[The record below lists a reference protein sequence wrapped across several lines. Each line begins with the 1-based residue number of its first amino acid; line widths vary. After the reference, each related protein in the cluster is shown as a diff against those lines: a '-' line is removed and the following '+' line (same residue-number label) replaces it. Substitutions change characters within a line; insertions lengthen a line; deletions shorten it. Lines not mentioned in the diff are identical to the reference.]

1 MIDFWQTLVLALI
14 QGLTEF
20 LPVSSSAHL
29 ILVGLLGEWQD
40 QGLLIDIAAHLGSLL
55 AVMIYFRQDILSLL
69 SGRQNQLLIQ
79 LIIATL
85 PIVVAGLL
93 FAGWVSD
100 MGRSVLVIA
109 IASAVFGVLLWW
121 SQRLAK
127 QAQLTKRSALLI
139 GLAQCLALIPGA
151 SRSGVTLTAGM
162 ALGLNKTTAARFSF
176 LLAVPTILMAAGYAG
191 LQWYQQPIAINYSA
205 VISVTVLSFFS
216 AWLVIAL
223 FMKFIERI
231 DFIWFMFYRLLLAL
245 LLLVVL
251 I

>member
-1 MIDFWQTLVLALI
+1 MIDFWHTLLLALI

-29 ILVGLLGEWQD
+29 ILVGLLGDWQD
-40 QGLLIDIAAHLGSLL
+40 QGLVIDIAAHLGSLL
-55 AVMIYFRQDILSLL
+55 AVLIYFRHDIIQLL
-69 SGRQNQLLIQ
+69 SGRQKQLLIQ

-100 MGRSVLVIA
+100 MGRSAFVIA

-127 QAQLTKRSALLI
+127 QAELDRKSALII

-162 ALGLNKTTAARFSF
+162 ALGLSKSMAARFSF
-176 LLAVPTILMAAGYAG
+176 LLAIPTILMATAYAG
-191 LQWYQQPIAINYSA
+191 IQWYQTPTAIDTA
-205 VISVTVLSFFS
+205 AALWVVLFSFLT

-223 FMKFIERI
+223 FMKFIECI
-231 DFIWFMFYRLLLAL
+231 DFVWFMLYRLGLAL
-245 LLLVVL
+245 LLFVVL

>member
-29 ILVGLLGEWQD
+29 ILVGLLGDWQD
-40 QGLLIDIAAHLGSLL
+40 QGLLIDITAHLGSLL
-55 AVMIYFRQDILSLL
+55 AVMIYFRKEILALL

-93 FAGWVSD
+93 FAGWVSGL
-100 MGRSVLVIA
+100 GRSLLVIA
-109 IASAVFGVLLWW
+109 FASVVFGVLLWW

-127 QAQLTKRSALLI
+127 NAELDKKSAFLI

-176 LLAVPTILMAAGYAG
+176 LLAIPTILMAAAYAG
-191 LQWYQQPIAINYSA
+191 FKWSQQPTLVDYS
-205 VISVTVLSFFS
+205 VVTWVAGLSFIS
-216 AWLVIAL
+216 AWVVIAV

-231 DFIWFMFYRLLLAL
+231 DFIWFMLYRLLLAL
-245 LLLVVL
+245 LLFMVL

>member
-55 AVMIYFRQDILSLL
+55 AVIIYFRQDILALL

-93 FAGWVSD
+93 FADWVSD

-176 LLAVPTILMAAGYAG
+176 LLAIPTILMAAGYAG

-245 LLLVVL
+245 LLFVVL
-251 I
+251 L

>member
-1 MIDFWQTLVLALI
+1 MIDFWQTLVLALV

-55 AVMIYFRQDILSLL
+55 AVIIYFRQDILSLL

-109 IASAVFGVLLWW
+109 SASAVFGVLLWW

-127 QAQLTKRSALLI
+127 HAQLTQRKAFVI
-139 GLAQCLALIPGA
+139 GLVQCLALIPGA

-176 LLAVPTILMAAGYAG
+176 LLAIPTILMAAAYAG
-191 LQWYQQPIAINYSA
+191 LKWYQQPIAINYSA

-231 DFIWFMFYRLLLAL
+231 DFIWFMLYRLILAL

-251 I
+251 L